1 MQSENSTSA
10 TGATAPSG
18 RGRAGDLRTRFLSA
32 LVLGPLVLLAVYF
45 GGWIFQLLMLS
56 FALLAAAEWVRLVEP
71 ERTLSIASLAIT
83 AVGAVLVAD
92 FAAGVEISLVLAA
105 VLTVALFAAAAIGH
119 AQHRRLL
126 AFGIPYIVFG
136 SIALLWV
143 RGVPDD
149 GLGLLIYLLFAV
161 WATDIGAYAAGR
173 TIGGPKLAPRISP
186 KKTWAGLIGGMISAA
201 VFGAG
206 VALAFGAARPGFA
219 ALLAAVL
226 AVVSQAGDL
235 FESGVKRHYDVK
247 DSGRLIP
254 GHGGLLDRVDG
265 LIVAAP
271 VFALFHAFLGKAL
284 AWW

>member
-18 RGRAGDLRTRFLSA
+18 RGKAGDLRTRFLSA

-71 ERTLSIASLAIT
+71 NRSLLIASLAIT
-83 AVGAVLVAD
+83 AVGAILVAD
-92 FAAGVEISLVLAA
+92 FAAGVELSLILAT
-105 VLTVALFAAAAIGH
+105 VLTVALFATATVGRAEH
-119 AQHRRLL
+119 CRLL
-126 AFGIPYIVFG
+126 AFGIPYVVFG

-143 RGVPDD
+143 RGVDED

-201 VFGAG
+201 LFGAG
-206 VALAFGAARPGFA
+206 VAFVFGAERPGFA

-226 AVVSQAGDL
+226 AVISQAGDL
-235 FESGVKRHYDVK
+235 FESGIKRHFNVK

-271 VFALFHAFLGKAL
+271 VFALFHAFLGKPL

>member
-1 MQSENSTSA
+1 MQSENSTGA

-71 ERTLSIASLAIT
+71 ERSLLIATLAIT

-92 FAAGVEISLVLAA
+92 FVAGVEVSLALAA
-105 VLTVALFAAAAIGH
+105 LLTVGLFAVATLDH

-136 SIALLWV
+136 SISLLWV
-143 RGVPDD
+143 RGIAED

-201 VFGAG
+201 AFGAG
-206 VALAFGAARPGFA
+206 VAVAYGAARPGFA
-219 ALLAAVL
+219 ALLAAIL
-226 AVVSQAGDL
+226 AVVSQVGDF
-235 FESGVKRHYDVK
+235 FESGVKRYFDKK
-247 DSGRLIP
+247 DSGHLIP

-271 VFALFHAFLGKAL
+271 VFALFHATLGKFL
-284 AWW
+284 EWW

>member
-71 ERTLSIASLAIT
+71 DRSLMIASLAIA

-92 FAAGVEISLVLAA
+92 FIAGPEISLALGAL
-105 VLTVALFAAAAIGH
+105 LTVALFAAATVGH
-119 AQHRRLL
+119 ARHRRLL

-143 RGVPDD
+143 RGIAED

-206 VALAFGAARPGFA
+206 VALAFGASRPGLA

-226 AVVSQAGDL
+226 AVVSQAGDF
-235 FESGVKRHYDVK
+235 FESGVKRYFDVK
-247 DSGRLIP
+247 DSGHLIP

-271 VFALFHAFLGKAL
+271 VFALFHAILGKAL
-284 AWW
+284 EWW

>member
-1 MQSENSTSA
+1 
-10 TGATAPSG
+10 
-18 RGRAGDLRTRFLSA
+18 
-32 LVLGPLVLLAVYF
+32 
-45 GGWIFQLLMLS
+45 MLS

-71 ERTLSIASLAIT
+71 ERTLLIASLAIT

-92 FAAGVEISLVLAA
+92 FVVGVEISLVLAA
-105 VLTVALFAAAAIGH
+105 VLTVALFVAAAIGH

-226 AVVSQAGDL
+226 AVVSQVGDL

-271 VFALFHAFLGKAL
+271 VFALFHAFLGKAF